1 MAVKFL
7 SQEWVDAVNDRL
19 AGDAEFASRTAATDV
34 SLQFEVTEAPAG
46 DVHYYANIKEGT
58 ARFALGDMEGAD
70 ATVKNNYDTAAA
82 ISKGDLNTQAAF
94 IGGKLKVE
102 GNLAK
107 IMMNQAAFTAVADSL
122 KDLEVEY

>member
-7 SQEWVDAVNDRL
+7 SQEWIDAVNERL
-19 AGDAEFASRTAATDV
+19 AADSDFASSTASTDV

-46 DVHYYANIKEGT
+46 DVHYYAVINEGT
-58 ARFALGDMEGAD
+58 GKFSLGDMDDAD
-70 ATVKNNYDTAAA
+70 ATVRNNYETAAA

-107 IMMNQAAFTAVADSL
+107 IMMNQAAFTAVAESL